1 MSEAE
6 LRERLDTIETML
18 TYIMNSMMAGGLKVA
33 VEADPDAEGT
43 DEVIDVIEKL
53 SNDAADIMARY
64 IEDYYTENEEDEED
78 EN

>member
-1 MSEAE
+1 MADAE

-18 TYIMNSMMAGGLKVA
+18 TYIMNSLMAGQLRVA

-43 DEVIDVIEKL
+43 NEVIDVMEKL
-53 SNDAADIMARY
+53 SDDAANIMARY
-64 IEDYYTENEEDEED
+64 IDDYYTEYEEEED